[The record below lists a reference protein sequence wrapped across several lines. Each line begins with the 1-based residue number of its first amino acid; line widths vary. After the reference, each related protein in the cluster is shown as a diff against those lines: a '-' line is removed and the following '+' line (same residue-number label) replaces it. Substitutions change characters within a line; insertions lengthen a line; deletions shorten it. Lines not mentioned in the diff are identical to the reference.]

1 MPDTWTPIFD
11 LSNKEKV
18 QQIND
23 NAELEIDYIIK
34 QIKTFT
40 IGNFMKNNLKKK
52 LIKLQTSYTLLLEF
66 IFPFS
71 VTGYRFNNI
80 CLHQIGKK
88 FWSTWT
94 FQPKKFHN
102 CTSSKHLIETKLF
115 KKSMDMNRRFYR
127 EITIFFGKYTF
138 NIHFFVLNVH
148 FSILNI
154 HFCNPNVHFLFV
166 QKSTYM
172 KVSIMKL
179 IFLVQKQ
186 ISEKRFQM
194 PPSSMRL
201 QQT

>member
-88 FWSTWT
+88 FWITWT

-127 EITIFFGKYTF
+127 EITTFLRVRIVCTDKCVSEIPRIFRKRSS
-138 NIHFFVLNVH
+138 NVY
-148 FSILNI
+148 
-154 HFCNPNVHFLFV
+154 
-166 QKSTYM
+166 QKAFTY
-172 KVSIMKL
+172 
-179 IFLVQKQ
+179 
-186 ISEKRFQM
+186 
-194 PPSSMRL
+194 
-201 QQT
+201 

>member
-23 NAELEIDYIIK
+23 NAELEIDYIK

-88 FWSTWT
+88 F
-94 FQPKKFHN
+94 
-102 CTSSKHLIETKLF
+102 
-115 KKSMDMNRRFYR
+115 
-127 EITIFFGKYTF
+127 
-138 NIHFFVLNVH
+138 
-148 FSILNI
+148 
-154 HFCNPNVHFLFV
+154 
-166 QKSTYM
+166 
-172 KVSIMKL
+172 
-179 IFLVQKQ
+179 
-186 ISEKRFQM
+186 
-194 PPSSMRL
+194 
-201 QQT
+201 